1 MAFRP
6 APCVALDFGHDATAY
21 DAARACERRWE
32 VGELEGK
39 VAIVTGAAGNI
50 GSETCAVLAEAGAR
64 VVLVDIEEVG
74 LDAATSS
81 LKRSGFEAVG
91 CRADVTEE
99 ADVRR
104 AVQLAIDVFGGI
116 DVLDNNAG
124 GTMLTAT
131 QGDGDVTTMRVDLWD
146 QLMAVNLR
154 GPMLF
159 CKHTI
164 PSMVE
169 RGGGS
174 IINISSGTSLAGSNA
189 YTAYACS
196 KGGLNTLT
204 RYVATSHGAAGIR
217 CNALALGI
225 IGPADVSALPELVD
239 SPFLAHKLVGRLGV
253 PRDVA
258 EMVAFLASARSSYI
272 TGQVISVDGG
282 FFAHQPTFVQ
292 PGTSPD

>member
-1 MAFRP
+1 VDTEKVGP
-6 APCVALDFGHDATAY
+6 VADLD
-21 DAARACERRWE
+21 
-32 VGELEGK
+32 GK

-50 GSETCAVLAEAGAR
+50 GSETCVALAEAGAK
-64 VVLVDIEEVG
+64 VVLVDMEEEG
-74 LDAATSS
+74 LTAGAAA
-81 LKRSGFEAVG
+81 LERSGFEVLS
-91 CRADVTEE
+91 CVADVAEE
-99 ADVRR
+99 ADVVRVVRR
-104 AVQLAIDVFGGI
+104 AIDVFGGI
-116 DVLDNNAG
+116 DILDNNAG

-146 QLMAVNLR
+146 RLMAVNLR

-174 IINISSGTSLAGSNA
+174 IINISSGTSLAGNDA

-204 RYVATSHGAAGIR
+204 RYVATSHGADGVR

-225 IGPADVSALPELVD
+225 VGPADTSNLPELVD
-239 SPFLAHKLVGRLGV
+239 SPYLAHKLVGRIGV

-258 EMVAFLASARSSYI
+258 DMVVFLASSRSSYI

-282 FFAHQPTFVQ
+282 FYAHQPTFVQ
-292 PGTSPD
+292 PHPQTA